1 MRMVGENGE
10 LEGGEERFKKRLKS
24 PILRERIIKQFIN
37 ICVNYINN
45 IKKLLE

>member
-24 PILRERIIKQFIN
+24 PHS
-37 ICVNYINN
+37 
-45 IKKLLE
+45 